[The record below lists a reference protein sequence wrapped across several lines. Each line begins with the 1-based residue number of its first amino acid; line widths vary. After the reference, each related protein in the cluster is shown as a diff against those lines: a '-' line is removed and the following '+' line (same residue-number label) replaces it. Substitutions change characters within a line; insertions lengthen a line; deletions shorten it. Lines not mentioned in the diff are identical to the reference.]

1 MGGGLLC
8 ANMGRCQNLLRLYP
22 NSPPFPPISNNLPLI
37 PIKIMANLSNILQW
51 IRHISIQMLLK
62 RKFLIFHELW
72 LVWMKRATLRC
83 FAYFLF
89 LFYASTFENLGDQG
103 SAYLHVVY
111 VQIGLRMSFHEL
123 FKHTF
128 YPSLSLCF
136 AYFPFL
142 FYASTF
148 ENLGDQNNV
157 FSWFV
162 FVF

>member
-1 MGGGLLC
+1 
-8 ANMGRCQNLLRLYP
+8 
-22 NSPPFPPISNNLPLI
+22 
-37 PIKIMANLSNILQW
+37 
-51 IRHISIQMLLK
+51 
-62 RKFLIFHELW
+62 
-72 LVWMKRATLRC
+72 MKPATLRC

-136 AYFPFL
+136 AYLPFL

-148 ENLGDQNNV
+148 ENLGDQDGQQV
-157 FSWFV
+157 GLTVHCKALTLALCGLTMALQWPYMALQWPYMALHGLAMALHGLTMALHGLTM
-162 FVF
+162 